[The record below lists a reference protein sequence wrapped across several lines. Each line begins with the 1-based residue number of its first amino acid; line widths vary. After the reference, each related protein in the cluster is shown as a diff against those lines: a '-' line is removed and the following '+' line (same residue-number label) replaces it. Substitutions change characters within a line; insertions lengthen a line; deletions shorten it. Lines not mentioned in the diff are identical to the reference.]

1 MGIFSK
7 LSERLRKKRE
17 ESESSADW
25 KEMPS
30 GFKFYPQHPVREG
43 AKRIT
48 IDVLQNGD
56 SVDIRMHGL
65 EDVNVCLASFLTKG
79 VSYAQ
84 EKYNEYQ
91 ANKDTDAIVEEPKA
105 EPKIKSGSVKEW
117 QDRVKARERERITR
131 EQAKKGG
138 NA

>member
-7 LSERLRKKRE
+7 LIERQRKKRE

-25 KEMPS
+25 KEIPS
-30 GFKFYPQHPVREG
+30 GIKFYSLHPVREG

-105 EPKIKSGSVKEW
+105 EPKPRRESSRPTQRDIDEMRAW
-117 QDRVKARERERITR
+117 AKAK
-131 EQAKKGG
+131 QAKRESK
-138 NA
+138 

>member
-30 GFKFYPQHPVREG
+30 GFKFYSLHPVREG

-84 EKYNEYQ
+84 EKYTSTRRTRTRMPSL
-91 ANKDTDAIVEEPKA
+91 KDRRPR
-105 EPKIKSGSVKEW
+105 SQG
-117 QDRVKARERERITR
+117 ER
-131 EQAKKGG
+131 
-138 NA
+138 